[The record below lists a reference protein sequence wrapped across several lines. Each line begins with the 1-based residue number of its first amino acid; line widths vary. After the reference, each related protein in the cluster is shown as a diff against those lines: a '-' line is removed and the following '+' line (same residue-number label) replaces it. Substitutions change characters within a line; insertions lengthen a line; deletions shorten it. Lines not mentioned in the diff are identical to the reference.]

1 MTMPLEYVLL
11 TIIQFIVMV
20 LMGVIILR
28 QSHKIA
34 SMDRRMAIIME
45 VNVTQQR
52 LIDLLRNR
60 HRGDDDDTDD
70 KEEVSR

>member
-1 MTMPLEYVLL
+1 MMPLEYVLL

>member
-1 MTMPLEYVLL
+1 MMPLEYVLL
-11 TIIQFIVMV
+11 TIIQFIVLV

-45 VNVTQQR
+45 VNVTQRR
-52 LIDLLRNR
+52 LIDLLRYR
-60 HRGDDDDTDD
+60 HRGDDGGSED